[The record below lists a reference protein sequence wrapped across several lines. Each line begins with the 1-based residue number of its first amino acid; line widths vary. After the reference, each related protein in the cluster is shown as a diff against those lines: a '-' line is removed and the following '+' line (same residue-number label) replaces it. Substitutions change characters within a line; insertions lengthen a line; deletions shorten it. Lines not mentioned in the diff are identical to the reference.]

1 MTRTSLICEQSPAV
15 PAINREMVW
24 RQVHAIL
31 EETGDSPPQMAPED
45 ADYIDML
52 IEAAVSRLDG
62 PNGLL
67 NRALITQTW
76 RMTFDRFDPEIRVPL
91 GRCQSVDELTY
102 HDNSGTLVV
111 IDPVN
116 YRVRNIGSD
125 NARILPAMGQSWPS
139 TIADPEAVTVTFTAG
154 FGDTPDDIP
163 GSIRLALLEMVSLA
177 YAYRESAAI
186 GGSFSVLPF
195 SATGA
200 VSDWVIWSP

>member
-1 MTRTSLICEQSPAV
+1 MARTSLICEQSPAV

-24 RQVHAIL
+24 KQVHAIL

-62 PNGLL
+62 HNGLL
-67 NRALITQTW
+67 NRALITQQW
-76 RMTFDRFDPEIRVPL
+76 RMTFDRFDSEIRIPL
-91 GRCQSVDELTY
+91 GRCQSVDEISY
-102 HDNSGTLVV
+102 VQKSGDSATM
-111 IDPVN
+111 DPAN

-125 NARILPAMGQSWPS
+125 NARVLPAVGQSWPD

-154 FGDTPDDIP
+154 FGDAPEDIP
-163 GSIRLALLEMVSLA
+163 GSIRLALLEMVALA

-195 SATGA
+195 SATRA
-200 VSDWVIWSP
+200 VLDWVIWSP